1 MTLESQLGSTLT
13 KRRQNSKLR
22 RLVVNSPSHIDFSSN
37 DFLGLARSTRFRSN
51 YLSELTQLPNILG
64 STGSRL
70 LDGNSSYCQT
80 LEKRVAL
87 FHDAETALIF
97 NSGFDANA
105 GLFSTVPQRGDVIIY
120 DELIHAS
127 VHEGM
132 RVSRAAK
139 RISFRHS
146 DIVDFER
153 VLKDMVALFPGK
165 NIFVAVETVYSMD
178 GDVAPLIDL
187 VRILRKYW
195 PNKENGYLIVDE
207 AHSTGVYGEKGRG
220 VVHELGLQDEM
231 FARLHTF
238 GKALS
243 SNGAAI
249 LGSDVLRQYL
259 INYARPLIYSTFMS
273 YSSLASIKCAY
284 DILESGDTVSMQNH
298 VHSIIKRFRET
309 TKLPHGKLLPSTSPI
324 QGVVLGSNEAVRS
337 LATYLNNKG
346 FNVKPIV
353 FPTVPVGQERVR
365 ICLHGHNTVSQVD
378 ALVNQ
383 IHQFFHVDSSVME
396 IAKL

>member
-207 AHSTGVYGEKGRG
+207 VGNFFFIGVDF
-220 VVHELGLQDEM
+220 L
-231 FARLHTF
+231 F
-238 GKALS
+238 
-243 SNGAAI
+243 
-249 LGSDVLRQYL
+249 
-259 INYARPLIYSTFMS
+259 
-273 YSSLASIKCAY
+273 
-284 DILESGDTVSMQNH
+284 
-298 VHSIIKRFRET
+298 
-309 TKLPHGKLLPSTSPI
+309 
-324 QGVVLGSNEAVRS
+324 
-337 LATYLNNKG
+337 
-346 FNVKPIV
+346 
-353 FPTVPVGQERVR
+353 
-365 ICLHGHNTVSQVD
+365 
-378 ALVNQ
+378 
-383 IHQFFHVDSSVME
+383 
-396 IAKL
+396 

>member
-1 MTLESQLGSTLT
+1 MTLESQLESTLT

-37 DFLGLARSTRFRSN
+37 DFLGLARSIRFRSN
-51 YLSELTQLPNILG
+51 YLSELAQLPNILG

-70 LDGNSSYCQT
+70 LDGNSSYCQA

-105 GLFSTVPQRGDVIIY
+105 GLFSTVPQQGDVIIY

-132 RVSRAAK
+132 RVSRAGK
-139 RISFRHS
+139 RIPFRHS

-207 AHSTGVYGEKGRG
+207 AHSTGVYGENGRG

-238 GKALS
+238 GKALA

-284 DILESGDTVSMQNH
+284 DILESGDTISMQNH

-324 QGVVLGSNEAVRS
+324 QGVVLSSNEAVRS

-378 ALVNQ
+378 GLVNQ
-383 IHQFFHVDSSVME
+383 IHRFFQVDSSVME

>member
-1 MTLESQLGSTLT
+1 MTLESQLESTLT

>member
-1 MTLESQLGSTLT
+1 MTLESQLESTLT
-13 KRRQNSKLR
+13 KRRQISKLR

-37 DFLGLARSTRFRSN
+37 DFLGLARSSRFRTN

-70 LDGNSSYCQT
+70 LDGNSAYCQT
-80 LEKRVAL
+80 LEKRIAL
-87 FHDAETALIF
+87 FHDSETALIF

-105 GLFSTVPQRGDVIIY
+105 GLFSTIPQRGDVIIY

-139 RISFRHS
+139 RISFLHS

-207 AHSTGVYGEKGRG
+207 AHSTGVYGENGRG

-238 GKALS
+238 GKALA

-298 VHSIIKRFRET
+298 VHSIIKRFKET

-324 QGVVLGSNEAVRS
+324 QGVVLSSNEAVRS
-337 LATYLNNKG
+337 LATYLNGKG

-365 ICLHGHNTVSQVD
+365 ICLHGHNTVSEVD
-378 ALVNQ
+378 GLVDQ
-383 IHQFFHVDSSVME
+383 IHQFFQVDSSVME